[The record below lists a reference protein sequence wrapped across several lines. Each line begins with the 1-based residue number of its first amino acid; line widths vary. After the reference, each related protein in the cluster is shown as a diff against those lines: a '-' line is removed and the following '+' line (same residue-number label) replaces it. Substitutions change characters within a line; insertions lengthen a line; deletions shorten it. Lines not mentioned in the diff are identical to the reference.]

1 MSVDAVEPRLAKIDL
16 HGYRPRDFVGPP
28 MTTIVEQAWDMGADK
43 LRFIHGHGRARGK
56 SPGFYNTK
64 TGWLGLRIRREL
76 RRNRALRRW
85 IKYTTLDCSHWGQ
98 TTVKLKANPN
108 PTRRELD
115 PYGAAGAE
123 LSAVIGK
130 AVPENESGQRGTR
143 RREQ

>member
-1 MSVDAVEPRLAKIDL
+1 MSADAMEARIAKIDL

-28 MTTIVEQAWDMGADK
+28 MATIVEQAWDMGADK

-85 IKYTTLDCSHWGQ
+85 IKYTTLDCGHWGQ

-115 PYGAAGAE
+115 LTVLPGPSY
-123 LSAVIGK
+123 
-130 AVPENESGQRGTR
+130 PR
-143 RREQ
+143 